1 MRMEGQST
9 SPGQASEQMAWMTT
23 STLVMIAI
31 GVVLA
36 VIVIIAGARMKRKRK
51 EAEQELRD
59 SGATSTPAG
68 TLGDEDVRGV
78 PQAPG
83 TRPDERAAT
92 PLSPPPR
99 PAAAAPHTPEPQT
112 TSDPQPVASA
122 PIAAAPEPD
131 THPDPEPQ
139 PLADEP
145 VAASAAYEAAP
156 AALASD
162 LAMPPATEPE
172 PQEDDLTQM
181 KGVGPKLAARL
192 GELGITRYDQIA
204 ALSPSE
210 ADALDAQ
217 LGTFRGRLQ
226 RDRWIEQAGYLAAG
240 DRAGFEAA
248 FGRL

>member
-1 MRMEGQST
+1 MEGQST

-59 SGATSTPAG
+59 SGATSTPPG

-92 PLSPPPR
+92 PPSAPPQPFV
-99 PAAAAPHTPEPQT
+99 AAPLPPEPRT
-112 TSDPQPVASA
+112 TSDPQPVASD
-122 PIAAAPEPD
+122 PAAAPEPD
-131 THPDPEPQ
+131 ALPDPEPQ

-181 KGVGPKLAARL
+181 KGVGPKLATRL